1 MKGNM
6 NKTNVMISKESGYR
20 LQMAMWCG
28 RCVGRI
34 SIQCANCQK
43 LVHRKCSGIKST

>member
-20 LQMAMWCG
+20 WPCG
-28 RCVGRI
+28 VVEV
-34 SIQCANCQK
+34 
-43 LVHRKCSGIKST
+43 LVESQFSVLTVRSWFTGSVVV